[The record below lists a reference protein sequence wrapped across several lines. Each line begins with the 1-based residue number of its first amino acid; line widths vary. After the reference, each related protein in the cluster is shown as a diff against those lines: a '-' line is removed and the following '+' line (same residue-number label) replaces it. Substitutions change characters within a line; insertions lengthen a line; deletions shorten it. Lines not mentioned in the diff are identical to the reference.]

1 MSFRP
6 FLRRSD
12 EQQEQSRRWRRRRRR
27 RRRVNRG
34 KMARDGGKGKKKN
47 GGPKRWTTHTHT
59 SGERDR
65 GGPSSYCNAEV
76 SILPGCI
83 IVQSATAAARCFRD
97 HAPDHGIEQYITS
110 SSRHPSNFRV
120 LFREFENRV
129 LDLDEEVRRD
139 LFIFYY
145 TKERKGAIWK
155 CNSKSFQ
162 VQQCRN

>member
-1 MSFRP
+1 MK
-6 FLRRSD
+6 
-12 EQQEQSRRWRRRRRR
+12 E
-27 RRRVNRG
+27 
-34 KMARDGGKGKKKN
+34 KKKKEEEEEE
-47 GGPKRWTTHTHT
+47 GQQREDGTGWREREKKERGTQEVDHTHTHT

-129 LDLDEEVRRD
+129 GFGRR
-139 LFIFYY
+139 
-145 TKERKGAIWK
+145 G
-155 CNSKSFQ
+155 
-162 VQQCRN
+162 